1 MKLKFFIL
9 GLLFAGLGL
18 SASGQI
24 SREEVY
30 ADPSYAMGIYRTYPT
45 PSGVQTPAPD
55 GYEPFYVSHYGR
67 HGSRWLID
75 PDDYTET
82 LSILE
87 EAGSAGKLTPE
98 GEEVLGYVRILAA
111 DADGRYGQL
120 SPLGVEQHREIAE
133 RMYRSYPEVFE
144 GEGRYIQ
151 SRSTTVPRCILS
163 MSAFNERLKELN
175 PSLRITRETGK
186 RYDDYLTHYSQE
198 AVHMWD
204 EGTPA
209 RESYD
214 RFAAEHVRPEK
225 LLAKL
230 FNDPAYASQIDGP
243 DFMNRMARLTGSVEN
258 AGFDFPLY
266 ELFNPDEFFDQWQTR
281 NYEHYVRNG
290 TAPIGEGIA
299 THDAE
304 RLLQNILDSADE
316 ALATNDTA
324 ATLRFGHDVNLMP
337 LAGLLEI
344 EGASAQVTDP
354 EKVHEVWSDSLI
366 SPMGAN
372 LQMIFFRKPGS
383 DDILVKVMLNEEEK
397 RIPVASDVV
406 PYYHWKDVEEY
417 YRSKLAE

>member
-18 SASGQI
+18 SALGQT

-30 ADPSYAMGIYRTYPT
+30 AYPSYAMGIYRTYPS

-55 GYEPFYVSHYGR
+55 GYEPFYISHYGR

-75 PDDYTET
+75 PEDYTET

-87 EAGSAGKLTPE
+87 EAGRVGKLTAD
-98 GEEVLGYVRILAA
+98 GEEARGYVRILAA

-133 RMYRSYPEVFE
+133 RMYRAYPEVFE
-144 GEGRYIQ
+144 GEGKYIQ

-230 FNDPAYASQIDGP
+230 FNDPAYAAQIDGP

-266 ELFNPDEFFDQWQTR
+266 ELFSPDEFFDQWQTR
-281 NYEHYVRNG
+281 NYEHYLRNG

-316 ALATNDTA
+316 ALATGDTA

-372 LQMIFFRKPGS
+372 LQLIFFRKPGS
-383 DDILVKVMLNEEEK
+383 DDVLVKILLNEEEK
-397 RIPVASDVV
+397 RIPVASDVA